1 LAERENFDVV
11 IIGGGPAGVSAAVWC
26 ADLGLSA
33 VVLEREREPF
43 GQLRWIHNP
52 IANYLGVRAQN
63 GAELIERF
71 EETARLWGVRI
82 DTGAVVES
90 VDCKRRVVTLAGGRG
105 EIAGRALFLAT
116 GIRRRTLGVPGEDRF
131 VGKGI
136 LRSGAGERENVKG
149 KRVVVVGGGDA
160 AAENA
165 LLLAEF
171 ARRVHLVHR
180 RDRLAARPEFY
191 RAVESSPNIETIFES
206 EIVELVGGERLEKV
220 DIKGPD
226 GSVTRLP
233 VDHFIARIG
242 VAPNSEIVAGQLD
255 LDPAGYILVDAESRT
270 SVHAIYGLGDVAN
283 PTSPTISTATG
294 TAATAAKSVFTLLTA
309 QKSI

>member
-1 LAERENFDVV
+1 LSERENFDVV
-11 IIGGGPAGVSAAVWC
+11 IVGGGPAGISAAVWC

-33 VVLEREREPF
+33 VVLEREREPY

-63 GAELIERF
+63 GGELIEQF
-71 EETARLWGVRI
+71 DETARSWGIRI
-82 DTGAVVES
+82 ETGAAVES
-90 VDCKRRVVTLAGGRG
+90 VDCKRRSVTLAGGR

-131 VGKGI
+131 EGKGI

-171 ARRVHLVHR
+171 ARHVHLVHR

-242 VAPNSEIVAGQLD
+242 VTPNSEVVTGQLE
-255 LDPAGYILVDAESRT
+255 LDANGYILVDAESRT
-270 SVHAIYGLGDVAN
+270 SVHAVYAIGDVAN
-283 PTSPTISTATG
+283 PVSPTIPTAIG
-294 TAATAAKSVFTLLTA
+294 TAVTAAKSAFRLLA
-309 QKSI
+309 AGKSL